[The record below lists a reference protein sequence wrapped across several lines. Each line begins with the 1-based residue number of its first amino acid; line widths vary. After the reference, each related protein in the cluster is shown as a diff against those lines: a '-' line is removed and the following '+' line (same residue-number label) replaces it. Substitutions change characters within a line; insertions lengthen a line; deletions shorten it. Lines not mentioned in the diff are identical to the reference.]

1 MNIIADNMPYD
12 SIVSIVLKHDI
23 YPYFGGTGFFVH
35 FPPKNDV
42 FLLQRVIVL
51 FKKKKIII

>member
-1 MNIIADNMPYD
+1 MLYD
-12 SIVSIVLKHDI
+12 SIVSIVLKRDI
-23 YPYFGGTGFFVH
+23 YHYFSGTGFFVH
-35 FPPKNDV
+35 FSPKNNI